1 MNPEISPDITDE
13 ERQKAAKAMQA
24 MARILDEIL
33 NGKGTPK
40 DQRQYGF
47 SLLVYPFDHI
57 DQSHINY
64 IGSGERSDVL
74 TALKELVARWEGR
87 AQDHPTRQ

>member
-1 MNPEISPDITDE
+1 MNPEISPDITDQ
-13 ERQKAAKAMQA
+13 EREKASQAMQA
-24 MARILDEIL
+24 MAKILDEIL

-47 SLLVYPFDHI
+47 ALLVYPFDQI

-64 IGSGERSDVL
+64 IGSGKRGDVL
-74 TALKELVARWEGR
+74 VALKELTARWDKYE
-87 AQDHPTRQ
+87 QSLQ